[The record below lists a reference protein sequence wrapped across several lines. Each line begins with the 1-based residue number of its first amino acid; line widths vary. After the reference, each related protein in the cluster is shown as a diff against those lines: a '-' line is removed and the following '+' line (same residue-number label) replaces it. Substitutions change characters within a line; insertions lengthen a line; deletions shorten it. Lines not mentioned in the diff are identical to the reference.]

1 MGHANTNGGGPTEG
15 SGRWL
20 WRRLMGAHHLVVV
33 RTLVVITLIAWL
45 LGIAHMGVL
54 LLKLL

>member
-1 MGHANTNGGGPTEG
+1 M
-15 SGRWL
+15 
-20 WRRLMGAHHLVVV
+20 WRRLMCAHHLVVV
-33 RTLVVITLIAWL
+33 RALVVITLIAWL